1 MTSFIEPLMQQSTPS
16 IIADKLRQAIG
27 HGELKPGAQL
37 SEAEL
42 ARKLGVSR
50 GPLREGMQR
59 LTQEG
64 LLVSIRHR
72 GLFVI
77 EMTPDDVRDMYLARE
92 AIERAAAHK
101 ILEGDYVAA
110 GDVAARDRRADG
122 CAVTTPAEVS
132 ELDIAFHVRLVE
144 LADSPRLTRMHRT
157 FITETRM
164 CIHALE
170 ESYFRLGGARRGAP
184 RRGHRDQVRRPQT
197 RRRTADRAH
206 GRRHQPIERPWR
218 HRRRRCLVHRDPN
231 VFGLEELVDADCA
244 ALAAE
249 AGLFDAS
256 ERRGGVGHDAL
267 VESDHAGLEG
277 LGDAECAA

>member
-1 MTSFIEPLMQQSTPS
+1 MTSYIEPLMQQSTPS
-16 IIADKLRQAIG
+16 IIAEKLRQAIG

-77 EMTPDDVRDMYLARE
+77 EMTTADVRDMYLARE

-101 ILEGDYVAA
+101 IIEGDYAAA
-110 GDVAARDRRADG
+110 GDALLEIVDQMAAA
-122 CAVTTPAEVS
+122 ATPAEVS
-132 ELDIAFHVRLVE
+132 ELDIAFHERLVQ
-144 LADSPRLTRMHRT
+144 LADSPRLTRIHRT

-164 CIHALE
+164 CIHALDETYSASEVRGE
-170 ESYFRLGGARRGAP
+170 EHRAVANAIKSGNLELTDQLLIAHMDDAIRRLNASDVTG
-184 RRGHRDQVRRPQT
+184 
-197 RRRTADRAH
+197 
-206 GRRHQPIERPWR
+206 
-218 HRRRRCLVHRDPN
+218 
-231 VFGLEELVDADCA
+231 DCA
-244 ALAAE
+244 
-249 AGLFDAS
+249 
-256 ERRGGVGHDAL
+256 
-267 VESDHAGLEG
+267 
-277 LGDAECAA
+277 

>member
-1 MTSFIEPLMQQSTPS
+1 MTSYIEPLMQQSTPS
-16 IIADKLRQAIG
+16 IIAEKLRQAIG

-77 EMTPDDVRDMYLARE
+77 EMTTADVRDMYLARE

-101 ILEGDYVAA
+101 IIEGDYVAA
-110 GDVAARDRRADG
+110 GDALLEIVEQMAAA
-122 CAVTTPAEVS
+122 TTPAEVS
-132 ELDIAFHVRLVE
+132 ELDIAFHERLVQ
-144 LADSPRLTRMHRT
+144 LADSPRLTRIHRT

-164 CIHALE
+164 CIHALDETYSASEVRGE
-170 ESYFRLGGARRGAP
+170 EHLAVANAIKSGNLELTDQLLIAHMDDAIRRLNAS
-184 RRGHRDQVRRPQT
+184 
-197 RRRTADRAH
+197 
-206 GRRHQPIERPWR
+206 
-218 HRRRRCLVHRDPN
+218 
-231 VFGLEELVDADCA
+231 DATGDCA
-244 ALAAE
+244 
-249 AGLFDAS
+249 
-256 ERRGGVGHDAL
+256 
-267 VESDHAGLEG
+267 
-277 LGDAECAA
+277 

>member
-1 MTSFIEPLMQQSTPS
+1 MTNVIEPLLQQSTPS

-27 HGELKPGAQL
+27 SGELKPGAQL
-37 SEAEL
+37 SEADL
-42 ARKLGVSR
+42 ARKFGVSR

-77 EMTPDDVRDMYLARE
+77 DMTPNDVRDMYLARE
-92 AIERAAAHK
+92 AIERAAARK

-110 GDVAARDRRADG
+110 GDALLEIVEQMVA
-122 CAVTTPAEVS
+122 VSTPAEVS
-132 ELDIAFHVRLVE
+132 ELDIAFHERLVQ

-170 ESYFRLGGARRGAP
+170 ESYSVSEVRGDEHRAVAVAIKNGDLKLTDDLLVEHMDDAINRLCVP
-184 RRGHRDQVRRPQT
+184 SP
-197 RRRTADRAH
+197 TA
-206 GRRHQPIERPWR
+206 ERP
-218 HRRRRCLVHRDPN
+218 
-231 VFGLEELVDADCA
+231 
-244 ALAAE
+244 
-249 AGLFDAS
+249 
-256 ERRGGVGHDAL
+256 
-267 VESDHAGLEG
+267 
-277 LGDAECAA
+277 

>member
-1 MTSFIEPLMQQSTPS
+1 VTNYIEPLMQQSTPS
-16 IIADKLRQAIG
+16 IIAEKLRLAIG
-27 HGELKPGAQL
+27 HGELRPGAQL
-37 SEAEL
+37 SEADL

-64 LLVSIRHR
+64 LLVSIRNR

-92 AIERAAAHK
+92 AIERAAARK

-110 GDVAARDRRADG
+110 GDTLLDIVEQMTAA
-122 CAVTTPAEVS
+122 TTPAEVS

-170 ESYFRLGGARRGAP
+170 ESYSVSEVRGDEHRAVATAIGSGDPKLTDELLIAHMDDAINRLTVADATDAAGA
-184 RRGHRDQVRRPQT
+184 
-197 RRRTADRAH
+197 
-206 GRRHQPIERPWR
+206 
-218 HRRRRCLVHRDPN
+218 
-231 VFGLEELVDADCA
+231 
-244 ALAAE
+244 
-249 AGLFDAS
+249 
-256 ERRGGVGHDAL
+256 
-267 VESDHAGLEG
+267 
-277 LGDAECAA
+277 